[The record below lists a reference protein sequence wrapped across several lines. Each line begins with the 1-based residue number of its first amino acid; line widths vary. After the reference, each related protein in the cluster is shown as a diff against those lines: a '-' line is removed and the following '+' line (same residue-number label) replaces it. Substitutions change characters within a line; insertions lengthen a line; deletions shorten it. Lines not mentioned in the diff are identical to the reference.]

1 MIAACPLLAIV
12 AGEQG
17 WRESLGV
24 DHLDWNH
31 SSPNVRALTMA
42 TTINKQKVFSQVF
55 TALGK
60 QTKAK
65 PLESRP
71 VLEQFVYAILRENAT
86 REAADQAFVSLQE
99 HFFDWNEI
107 RVSSSLEI
115 IEALEGIV
123 PEADV
128 RAQRI
133 IDFLQE
139 IFETTYSFD
148 LEPLLEVLQKKGLK
162 LASKQLARYQA
173 ANDYAVAWVMQHSL
187 GGHTIPLDT
196 ATQRVLKR
204 MGVLDED
211 QDMEALRASVEHQVP
226 KTKGSQFVDLIS
238 DLADSLCREDEPI
251 CSRCP
256 MRNNCMTGLEIKT
269 PVGATSKKPR

>member
-1 MIAACPLLAIV
+1 
-12 AGEQG
+12 
-17 WRESLGV
+17 
-24 DHLDWNH
+24 
-31 SSPNVRALTMA
+31 MA
-42 TTINKQKVFSQVF
+42 TITNKQKVFSQVF

-60 QTKAK
+60 QFKSK
-65 PLESRP
+65 PLDQRP
-71 VLEQFVYAILRENAT
+71 VLEQFVYAIVRENAT
-86 REAADQAFVSLQE
+86 RDSADQAFASLQE
-99 HFFDWNEI
+99 RFFDWNEI

-123 PEADV
+123 PDADV

-173 ANDYAVAWVMQHSL
+173 ANDYAVAWVMQNSL
-187 GGHTIPLDT
+187 GGHTIPLDG
-196 ATQRVLKR
+196 AALRVLKR
-204 MGVLDED
+204 MGVLDD
-211 QDMEALRASVEHQVP
+211 DSNLEALRAAVEQQVP
-226 KTKGSQFVDLIS
+226 KSKGTQFVDLIS
-238 DLADSLCREDEPI
+238 DLADAFCREDEPL

-256 MRNNCMTGLEIKT
+256 MRNSCITGLEVKT
-269 PVGATSKKPR
+269 PVSAASKKPR